1 MQALVSE
8 FLAPESFYL
17 EPDCRQLNLIME
29 FFLEFCLFFLKSLTI
44 VVAIIAVVMAIVSAS
59 RGAESS
65 HGLNIEKL
73 NEKYQSMADK
83 LSQAVMS
90 KTEWRDYEKAQKKQ
104 RKEESKQSGEERGKR
119 VFVLDFQGDMRA
131 SHVDSL
137 REEVSAVV
145 SIAKP
150 EDEVVVTLENAGG
163 TVHEHG
169 LGASQLQRIKDHGI
183 PLVVIV
189 DKVAASGGYLM
200 ASIADKI
207 IAAPFAII
215 GSIGVLAQ
223 LPNFNRFLEQRG
235 IDFEQVTA
243 GKYKRTLT
251 MFGKNTEADREKT
264 REDLEEVHRLFK
276 GAVMEHRPDLEIERV
291 ATGEYWYGTR
301 AQELGLVDDLGS
313 SDDYLM
319 RSATQDHAQ
328 IYAVTYKGKESFLQ
342 KLQGAFSS
350 FAASLGLGNSL
361 Q

>member
-1 MQALVSE
+1 VDLNLMME
-8 FLAPESFYL
+8 FLL
-17 EPDCRQLNLIME
+17 D
-29 FFLEFCLFFLKSLTI
+29 FCLFFLKALTI
-44 VVAIIAVVMAIVSAS
+44 VVAIVAVILVIVSAS
-59 RGAESS
+59 RGTESA
-65 HGLNIEKL
+65 HGLTIEKL
-73 NEKYQSMADK
+73 NEKYQKMADT
-83 LSQAVMS
+83 LRQAAFS

-104 RKEESKQSGEERGKR
+104 RKKDSKKSGDDRGKR
-119 VFVLDFQGDMRA
+119 VYVLHFLGDMRA

-145 SIAKP
+145 AVGTQD
-150 EDEVVVTLENAGG
+150 DEVVVCLENAGG

-169 LGASQLQRIKDHGI
+169 LGASQLQRIRDHGI

-215 GSIGVLAQ
+215 GSIGVLTQ

-251 MFGKNTEADREKT
+251 MFGKNTEEDREKT
-264 REDLEEVHRLFK
+264 REELEEVHHLFK
-276 GAVMEHRPDLEIERV
+276 GAVKKHRPNLDIESV
-291 ATGEYWYGTR
+291 ATGEHWYGTR
-301 AQELGLVDDLGS
+301 ALELGLIDELGF

-319 RSATQDHAQ
+319 RLATQDHAQ
-328 IYAVTYKGKESFLQ
+328 IFSVSYKGRETLLQ
-342 KLQGAFSS
+342 KLQGAFAA
-350 FAASLGLGNSL
+350 FATSLGIGHSL
-361 Q
+361 

>member
-1 MQALVSE
+1 M
-8 FLAPESFYL
+8 PT
-17 EPDCRQLNLIME
+17 DLNLMME

-59 RGAESS
+59 RGADSS
-65 HGLNIEKL
+65 HGLTIEKL

-90 KTEWRDYEKAQKKQ
+90 KTEWNAYEKTQKKQ
-104 RKEESKQSGEERGKR
+104 RKEEAKQSDEERGKR
-119 VFVLDFQGDMRA
+119 IFVLNFVGDMRA

-137 REEVSAVV
+137 REEVSAVM
-145 SIAKP
+145 SIATQA
-150 EDEVVVTLENAGG
+150 DEVVVTLENSGG

-276 GAVMEHRPDLEIERV
+276 GAVTEHRPALEIERV

-301 AQELGLVDDLGS
+301 ALELGLIDDLGS

-319 RSATQDHAQ
+319 RLATQDHAQ

-342 KLQGAFSS
+342 KLQGAFGSI
-350 FAASLGLGNSL
+350 AASLGFGNSL
-361 Q
+361 R